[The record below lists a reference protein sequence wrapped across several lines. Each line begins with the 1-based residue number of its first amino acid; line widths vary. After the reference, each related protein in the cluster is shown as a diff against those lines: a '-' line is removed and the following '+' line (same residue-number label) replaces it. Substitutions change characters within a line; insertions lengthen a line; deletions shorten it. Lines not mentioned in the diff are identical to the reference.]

1 MDNNGA
7 FTCSIAVNGGIPI
20 ADMGSHGLRGPRN
33 GRSWLSDKAS
43 SLVVQ

>member
-20 ADMGSHGLRGPRN
+20 ADMGAMDSGDPEMAGHDFQIKHP
-33 GRSWLSDKAS
+33 
-43 SLVVQ
+43 V